1 MTSPAQPMRLADHLP
16 HVTSLFTA
24 HYRSL
29 PCCFHCARV
38 IPAANRS
45 KRRRAKPSES
55 ADGSLITPPPVYKL
69 KPRPKSTQKEVT
81 VYTNLRDVIGVH
93 TGGPS
98 GRRKSDK
105 IGHSEATYIQ
115 FLDLGNTGCCCV
127 TVCWV
132 SVTECVRVAVER
144 MLDYDPATRIKPMQ
158 ALNHPFL
165 REEDPLS
172 PTADSAPISARECNR
187 IIAAVHSCLLLP
199 LQH

>member
-1 MTSPAQPMRLADHLP
+1 MGQSHRSFKVMTSPAQPMRLADHLP
-16 HVTSLFTA
+16 HVTSMFTA

-127 TVCWV
+127 TVCCV
-132 SVTECVRVAVER
+132 SVTECVCCSGENAGLRPS
-144 MLDYDPATRIKPMQ
+144 DPHQ
-158 ALNHPFL
+158 ADASFEPSLF
-165 REEDPLS
+165 
-172 PTADSAPISARECNR
+172 T
-187 IIAAVHSCLLLP
+187 
-199 LQH
+199 